1 MGFLIRML
9 VTAVS
14 LWVAVQL
21 IDGIDYT
28 GRWPG
33 LLGVALIFGFINAV
47 IRPLLYVLSCPLIV
61 LTLGLFIL
69 ILNGLMLLLTAAVSN
84 AIGLPFE
91 VHGLGAAILGAL
103 VIGVTSMLLNI
114 FVDGDRSK
122 ERDRKR

>member
-1 MGFLIRML
+1 MGFIIRML

-69 ILNGLMLLLTAAVSN
+69 ILNGLLLLLTASIAN
-84 AIGLPFE
+84 AIGLPFA
-91 VHGLGAAILGAL
+91 VDGLGAAILGAL
-103 VIGVTSMLLNI
+103 VIGVTSTLLNV
-114 FVDGDRSK
+114 FVDS
-122 ERDRKR
+122 DRKKKRREA